1 MSNPVIIRVPG
12 PRIRLEENEG
22 LRESLL
28 AQVGSGRT
36 RLVLN
41 FKDVEFVDSSF
52 LGLMI
57 IILKRVTGD
66 GGDVRIC
73 CLQKPL
79 ESIFQLMRLDR
90 LFSVYET
97 EEAAVLSFQ

>member
-1 MSNPVIIRVPG
+1 MGEPTIVHVPG
-12 PRIRLEENEG
+12 PRIRLEENDS
-22 LRESLL
+22 LREDLL
-28 AQVGSGRT
+28 AHVAAGRT
-36 RLVLN
+36 ALILN
-41 FKDVEFVDSSF
+41 FHEVEFVDSSF

-57 IILKRVTGD
+57 IVLKRVTAY

-79 ESIFQLMRLDR
+79 ESIFELMRLDR

-97 EEAAVLSFQ
+97 EEAAVQSFK